1 MEDSVRKET
10 ERAVVLM
17 APGPHAILLLV
28 PVNQFTEVGSGLYLS
43 PIFGGI
49 LLLLMLSS
57 ITFVFLKLFLK
68 SKKNMNVLIDLYS
81 LVYHVFLMENI

>member
-43 PIFGGI
+43 PYPRGGI
-49 LLLLMLSS
+49 LLLLMQSY
-57 ITFVFLKLFLK
+57 ITFVFLKLF
-68 SKKNMNVLIDLYS
+68 
-81 LVYHVFLMENI
+81 